1 MTMLDRWSS
10 DELDP
15 NFMITIDHRSDFLI
29 DQSTQ
34 EITSRKSLKEQGM
47 TDSEIDQE
55 ISSGQY
61 TEVKI

>member
-1 MTMLDRWSS
+1 MLDRWSF

-15 NFMITIDHRSDFLI
+15 NFMITVDHRSDWLI
-29 DQSTQ
+29 DQSTHA
-34 EITSRKSLKEQGM
+34 ITSRKSLKEQGM

-61 TEVKI
+61 IEVKS

>member
-1 MTMLDRWSS
+1 MTMLDRWAS

-15 NFMITIDHRSDFLI
+15 NFMITIENRSDLLI

-34 EITSRKSLKEQGM
+34 AITSRKSLNEQGM

-55 ISSGQY
+55 ISSGRY
-61 TEVKI
+61 TEVKS

>member
-1 MTMLDRWSS
+1 MTMLDRWAA

-34 EITSRKSLKEQGM
+34 AITSRKSLKEQGM
-47 TDSEIDQE
+47 SDSEIDQE

-61 TEVKI
+61 TEVKS

>member
-1 MTMLDRWSS
+1 MLDRWAS

-34 EITSRKSLKEQGM
+34 AITSRKSLKEQGM

-55 ISSGQY
+55 ISSGRY
-61 TEVKI
+61 TEVKS